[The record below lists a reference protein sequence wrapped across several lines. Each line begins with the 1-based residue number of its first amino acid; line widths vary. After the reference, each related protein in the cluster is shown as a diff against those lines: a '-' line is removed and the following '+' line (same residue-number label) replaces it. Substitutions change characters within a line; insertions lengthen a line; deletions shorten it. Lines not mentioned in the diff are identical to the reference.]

1 MTMLFSHRKREVL
14 EDATISGM
22 KVGQLCGHSCLR
34 ICDRGLGKE
43 KGSNFRA
50 VHLNKDE
57 IELLEVDFIELVPP
71 RRVVPRLLDDSSN
84 DKVPNT

>member
-1 MTMLFSHRKREVL
+1 MTMLFSHREREVF

-34 ICDRGLGKE
+34 ICNRGSGKE
-43 KGSNFRA
+43 TEGSLRA

-71 RRVVPRLLDDSSN
+71 RRVVPRLFDDSGN
-84 DKVPNT
+84 DEIPNT